1 MILSDTCVL
10 IENFRENPE
19 VTRIIK
25 DIGTD
30 NIVLNTI
37 IVMELISGARNK
49 IELNSIKKRLN
60 KFQIVEINQ
69 LTLETEPI
77 KINS

>member
-10 IENFRENPE
+10 IESFRENPE

-30 NIVLNTI
+30 N
-37 IVMELISGARNK
+37 
-49 IELNSIKKRLN
+49 
-60 KFQIVEINQ
+60 
-69 LTLETEPI
+69 
-77 KINS
+77 